1 VRVTLEDWTTRL
13 AKWLG
18 ITREIEVGDRD
29 FDERFLLETEKRA
42 PAKQMLV
49 NREVRHAIHTVFTNG
64 VRELKIGGR
73 TVQARLPVN
82 DFSGMRRTIILREL
96 EALAGALE
104 RPPLAVAV
112 LAGEHRAATDKRGKA
127 RCPYCRDGLTGE
139 EPDLVACR
147 QCETVLHDECW
158 RELGRCPV
166 LGCRGRQPQ
175 RARRRR

>member
-18 ITREIEVGDRD
+18 VTREIEVGDPE
-29 FDERFLLETEKRA
+29 FDERFLLETEDRA
-42 PAKQMLV
+42 PARQMLV
-49 NREVRHAIHTVFTNG
+49 NREVRRAIHTAFSKG
-64 VRELKIGGR
+64 VRELKIGGH
-73 TVQARLPVN
+73 TIQARLPAN
-82 DFSGMRRTIILREL
+82 DFAGARRTSILREL

-112 LAGEHRAATDKRGKA
+112 LEGSVRAVTDKRGRA
-127 RCPYCRDGLTGE
+127 RCPYCREGISGE

-166 LGCRGRQPQ
+166 LGCRGRHPQ
-175 RARRRR
+175 RARRRS